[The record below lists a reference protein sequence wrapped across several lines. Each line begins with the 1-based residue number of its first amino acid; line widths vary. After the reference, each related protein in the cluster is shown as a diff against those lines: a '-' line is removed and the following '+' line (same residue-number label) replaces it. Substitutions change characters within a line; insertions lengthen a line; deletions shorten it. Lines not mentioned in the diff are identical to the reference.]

1 MLDELLAQ
9 LKSVK
14 GLLLVSMEPDFYP
27 VCHDSFAVLLF
38 ASTSQLRYIT
48 VITQLSL
55 PKKKKITVDSMR
67 HLILERNFY
76 FSFESD

>member
-27 VCHDSFAVLLF
+27 VRHDSFAVLLF
-38 ASTSQLRYIT
+38 ASTSQLSYIT

-55 PKKKKITVDSMR
+55 QKKKKITVDSMR

-76 FSFESD
+76 LSFESD

>member
-55 PKKKKITVDSMR
+55 QKKKKITVDSMR